1 MGLLRLRSNSKIWA
15 WAVVC
20 LVAAQALASM
30 HLPHSY
36 RLTAITDWICF
47 ILMVSASLAFARN
60 AFSGNRRQRLV
71 WILLSGGYA
80 IEAGSQLLWMHWE
93 LVVKQTPAMSLGD
106 AGIYLAWTTLILAF
120 ALRPH
125 VELTPQHQRV
135 GTLDLLLLLLWGLYL
150 YVFLVIPWQYLAPEP
165 QSYGPA
171 YKYLALAQDMILL
184 SIVLHGWLRSSGAWR
199 YFYALLTGIVAID
212 TVMEYFVDTLSE
224 NGIYITGS
232 WYDVT
237 TAACL
242 AGMTLAAF
250 MAHGLEPLS
259 ELGDP
264 DSERYWRW
272 ASRLAAPVTLILPLL
287 AAWSFLDRNLPNSVW
302 KFRVVVSL
310 VAVVVF
316 GFVGIV
322 KQSRLEKEL
331 ANANHELLDASLTDL
346 LTGVRNRRF
355 FANTIEAD
363 AQQAMRSFMSNP
375 SADVRNRDLVFYL
388 IDIDHFKKVN
398 DQFGHKVGDQVL
410 VEVVHRINSAAR
422 LTDVLIRWGGEE
434 FLLLSRYTDRK
445 EAHTLASRVLVSVGS
460 RPYRVE
466 AGKPDMRVT
475 CSIGWTVFPWYEMN
489 PKLMAHEQV
498 LALADHALYQAKG
511 SGRNRAVGLMP
522 EGETVRGET
531 VDATVFINGISAS
544 PVITLG
550 PQIGEM
556 SHTGQIA
563 TPAKTVAMSLGS

>member
-1 MGLLRLRSNSKIWA
+1 
-15 WAVVC
+15 
-20 LVAAQALASM
+20 M

-310 VAVVVF
+310 VAVVIF

>member
-1 MGLLRLRSNSKIWA
+1 MDLVRFRSSSKIWA

-20 LVAAQALASM
+20 LVAAQMVASM
-30 HLPHSY
+30 SLQKSY
-36 RLTAITDWICF
+36 QLTLITDWICF
-47 ILMVSASLAFARN
+47 ALMVSASLAFARN

-71 WILLSGGYA
+71 WALLSAGYA

-106 AGIYLAWTTLILAF
+106 AGIYLAWTALILAF

-125 VELTPQHQRV
+125 VELTQQHQRL

-150 YVFLVIPWQYLAPEP
+150 YLFLVIPWQYLAPEP

-171 YKYLALAQDMILL
+171 YKYLALAQDLILL
-184 SIVLHGWLRSSGAWR
+184 SIVLHGWLRSSGTWR
-199 YFYALLTGIVAID
+199 YFYALLTGIVAVD

-224 NGIYITGS
+224 NGVYVTGS

-242 AGMTLAAF
+242 AGMTFAAL
-250 MAHGLEPLS
+250 MAHRLEPLS
-259 ELGDP
+259 EHGDP

-310 VAVVVF
+310 VSVVVF

-346 LTGVRNRRF
+346 LTGIRNRRF

-363 AQQAMRSFMSNP
+363 VQQTLRSFMSNP
-375 SADVRNRDLVFYL
+375 SPDVRNRDLVFYL

-398 DQFGHKVGDQVL
+398 DQFGHKIGDQVL
-410 VEVVHRINSAAR
+410 VEVVRRINSAAR

-434 FLLLSRYTDRK
+434 FLLLSRFTDRK
-445 EAHTLASRVLVSVGS
+445 EAHTLAARVLGSVGS
-460 RPYRVE
+460 RPYRVD
-466 AGKPDMRVT
+466 ASNADMRVT
-475 CSIGWTVFPWYEMN
+475 CSIGWAVFPWHKMN
-489 PKLMAHEQV
+489 PKLVAHEQV

-511 SGRNRAVGLMP
+511 SGRNRAVGLLP
-522 EGETVRGET
+522 EGETVRGGSI
-531 VDATVFINGISAS
+531 VPPIFINGIPAS
-544 PVITLG
+544 PVTTPG
-550 PQIGEM
+550 PLVEAISEPDQSRM
-556 SHTGQIA
+556 
-563 TPAKTVAMSLGS
+563 PAQAAASTS

>member
-310 VAVVVF
+310 VAVVIF

>member
-272 ASRLAAPVTLILPLL
+272 ASRLAAPVTACL
-287 AAWSFLDRNLPNSVW
+287 AL
-302 KFRVVVSL
+302 VVVQH
-310 VAVVVF
+310 
-316 GFVGIV
+316 VGGLR
-322 KQSRLEKEL
+322 QREL
-331 ANANHELLDASLTDL
+331 
-346 LTGVRNRRF
+346 
-355 FANTIEAD
+355 
-363 AQQAMRSFMSNP
+363 
-375 SADVRNRDLVFYL
+375 
-388 IDIDHFKKVN
+388 
-398 DQFGHKVGDQVL
+398 
-410 VEVVHRINSAAR
+410 
-422 LTDVLIRWGGEE
+422 
-434 FLLLSRYTDRK
+434 
-445 EAHTLASRVLVSVGS
+445 
-460 RPYRVE
+460 
-466 AGKPDMRVT
+466 
-475 CSIGWTVFPWYEMN
+475 
-489 PKLMAHEQV
+489 
-498 LALADHALYQAKG
+498 
-511 SGRNRAVGLMP
+511 GR
-522 EGETVRGET
+522 
-531 VDATVFINGISAS
+531 
-544 PVITLG
+544 
-550 PQIGEM
+550 
-556 SHTGQIA
+556 
-563 TPAKTVAMSLGS
+563 

>member
-1 MGLLRLRSNSKIWA
+1 VPLRSSSKIWA

-20 LVAAQALASM
+20 LVAAQMVASM
-30 HLPHSY
+30 FLPKSY

-47 ILMVSASLAFARN
+47 VLMVSASLAFARN

-71 WILLSGGYA
+71 WALLSAGYA
-80 IEAGSQLLWMHWE
+80 IEAGSQILWMHWE
-93 LVVKQTPAMSLGD
+93 LVVKQTPIMSLGD
-106 AGIYLAWTTLILAF
+106 AGIYLAWTALILAF

-125 VELTPQHQRV
+125 VELTPQHQRL

-150 YVFLVIPWQYLAPEP
+150 YLFLVIPWQYLSPEP

-184 SIVLHGWLRSSGAWR
+184 SIVLHGWLRSSGPWR
-199 YFYALLTGIVAID
+199 YFYALLTGIVAVD

-224 NGIYITGS
+224 NGVYVTGS
-232 WYDVT
+232 WYDFT

-242 AGMTLAAF
+242 GGMTFAAL
-250 MAHGLEPLS
+250 MAHRLEPLS
-259 ELGDP
+259 ERGDP

-302 KFRVVVSL
+302 KFRVVLSL

-322 KQSRLEKEL
+322 KQARLEKEL
-331 ANANHELLDASLTDL
+331 AHANHELLDASLTDP
-346 LTGVRNRRF
+346 LTSIRNRRF
-355 FANTIEAD
+355 FANTID
-363 AQQAMRSFMSNP
+363 GDVQQALRSFIGNP
-375 SADVRNRDLVFYL
+375 SSELRNRDLVFYL

-398 DQFGHKVGDQVL
+398 DQFGHKIGDQVL
-410 VEVVHRINSAAR
+410 VEVVRRINSAAR

-434 FLLLSRYTDRK
+434 FLLLSRHTDRK
-445 EAHTLASRVLVSVGS
+445 EGHVLASRVLASVGS

-466 AGKPDMRVT
+466 ASKAELNIT
-475 CSIGWTVFPWYEMN
+475 CSIGWAVFPWAQME
-489 PKLMAHEQV
+489 PKLVAHEQILV
-498 LALADHALYQAKG
+498 LADYALYQAKG
-511 SGRNRAVGLMP
+511 AGRNQAVGLLP
-522 EGETVRGET
+522 EGETVRGGT
-531 VDATVFINGISAS
+531 IAPTIYINGIPAS
-544 PVITLG
+544 PVTTPG
-550 PQIGEM
+550 PLIEAI
-556 SHTGQIA
+556 SEPDLNK
-563 TPAKTVAMSLGS
+563 TPAKAAAASTTN